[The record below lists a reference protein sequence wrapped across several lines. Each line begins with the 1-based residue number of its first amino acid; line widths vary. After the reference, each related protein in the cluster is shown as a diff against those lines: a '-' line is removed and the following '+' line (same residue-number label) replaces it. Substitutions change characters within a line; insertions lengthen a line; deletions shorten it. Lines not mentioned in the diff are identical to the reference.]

1 MQVHAVAITGP
12 VTPNRT
18 ELSISFVADSG
29 ISTILLEPLALLG
42 KGGVT
47 LDWIRV
53 TEVVSCPSTITL
65 IAMAL
70 LSMLGLGM
78 MRRRAEA

>member
-18 ELSISFVADSG
+18 ELSISFVADSSV
-29 ISTILLEPLALLG
+29 STILLEPLALLG
-42 KGGVT
+42 KGGMT
-47 LDWIRV
+47 LDWIKV
-53 TEVVSCPSTITL
+53 TEVASEPSTIAL

-70 LSMLGLGM
+70 LSMFGLSM
-78 MRRRAEA
+78 MRRQAEA